1 MYPVSYSFR
10 DFIVNIIY
18 YPIYDTLRYHLKVVH
33 PCSCKAKYAARI
45 LSLELRGWCEELV
58 RDSHMVSSET
68 KIERVKSSSDVQY
81 ILEKTLYEIDITNQ
95 ITIEE
100 ELLKLEAMEELVSE

>member
-1 MYPVSYSFR
+1 
-10 DFIVNIIY
+10 
-18 YPIYDTLRYHLKVVH
+18 
-33 PCSCKAKYAARI
+33 
-45 LSLELRGWCEELV
+45 
-58 RDSHMVSSET
+58 MVSSET